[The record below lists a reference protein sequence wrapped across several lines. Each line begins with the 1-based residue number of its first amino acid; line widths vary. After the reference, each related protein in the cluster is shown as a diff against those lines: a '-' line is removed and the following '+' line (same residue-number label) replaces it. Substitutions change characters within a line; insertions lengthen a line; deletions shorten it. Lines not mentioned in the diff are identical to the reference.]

1 MPNETASPSGTPAT
15 AGHAEEPRVLD
26 TYALFYAFALLFLIP
41 GSVMVGGLQF
51 RTYTLSYVSL
61 VTVPFV
67 LGMLAVLLTD
77 SADGLRR
84 KLTRSLVLVPLVIVT
99 GVGVL
104 FGSALFVVPASNFI
118 VPENFGVLTWV
129 AVALLAAVAA
139 PLVPALA
146 RRIVRRQGLREGAQ
160 ALAIAAAIA
169 VVAAVVWITLTAEG
183 SLDDLARKDV
193 VIYIIGGLTW
203 YLPAFGIAAGA
214 WRRLGLV

>member
-1 MPNETASPSGTPAT
+1 MPDETTSASEMGTTSGD
-15 AGHAEEPRVLD
+15 AEEPRVLD
-26 TYALFYAFALLFLIP
+26 TYALFYAFALLFLVP
-41 GSVMVGGLQF
+41 GSIMAGSLQF
-51 RTYTLSYVSL
+51 RTYTFSYVSL

-67 LGMLAVLLTD
+67 LGLLAVLLTD

-84 KLTRSLVLVPLVIVT
+84 KLARSLVLVPLVIVT

-129 AVALLAAVAA
+129 AVALLVAVAA
-139 PLVPALA
+139 PLVPALL
-146 RRIVRRQGLREGAQ
+146 RRIVRRQGLREIVQ
-160 ALAIAAAIA
+160 TIAIAAAIA
-169 VVAAVVWITLTAEG
+169 VVVAVVGITLAAEG
-183 SLDDLARKDV
+183 SLDDFARKDV

-214 WRRLGLV
+214 WRRVGLV